1 MDSIKRQRGAITM
14 DEKEFLKRLEEV
26 VSEDGKPIE
35 AKRAQAVLTMVRD
48 MLNDHQKAFDEMM
61 SVDRGVTA
69 MATKTMSLVRDTI
82 VITYTAIN
90 QWSTGMQKLLIEHG
104 MLSDPA
110 EKKKH
115 GR

>member
-14 DEKEFLKRLEEV
+14 NEEEFIKRLEEV

-48 MLNDHQKAFDEMM
+48 MLNDHQKSFDEMM
-61 SVDRGVTA
+61 SVDHGVTE
-69 MATKTMSLVRDTI
+69 MATEAISLIRETI

-90 QWSTGMQKLLIEHG
+90 QWSTGMQKLLIKHS

>member
-14 DEKEFLKRLEEV
+14 NEQEFLKRLEEV

-48 MLNDHQKAFDEMM
+48 MLNDHQIAFDEMR
-61 SVDRGVTA
+61 STDRGVTE
-69 MATKTMSLVRDTI
+69 MATEAISLIRETI

-90 QWSTGMQKLLIEHG
+90 QWSTGMQKLLIKHG

-110 EKKKH
+110 QKKH